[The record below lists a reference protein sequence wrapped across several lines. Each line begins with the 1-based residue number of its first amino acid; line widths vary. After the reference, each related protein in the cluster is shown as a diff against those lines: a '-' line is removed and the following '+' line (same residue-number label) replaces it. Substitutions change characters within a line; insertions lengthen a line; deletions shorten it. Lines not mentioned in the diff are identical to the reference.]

1 MAATRLS
8 REQDSS
14 LSTGDLINDAV
25 LRLVQ
30 MECISLADK
39 SHFIALASRMMRH
52 ILVDHARA
60 RGSSK
65 GRQQKVELNTNIDG
79 GHHRID
85 LNIQL
90 EEIGRAPARTTITNA
105 HLECGLRL

>member
-65 GRQQKVELNTNIDG
+65 RRHQKVELNTNIDD

-85 LNIQL
+85 LNIRSEHHTSELQSTML
-90 EEIGRAPARTTITNA
+90 I
-105 HLECGLRL
+105 